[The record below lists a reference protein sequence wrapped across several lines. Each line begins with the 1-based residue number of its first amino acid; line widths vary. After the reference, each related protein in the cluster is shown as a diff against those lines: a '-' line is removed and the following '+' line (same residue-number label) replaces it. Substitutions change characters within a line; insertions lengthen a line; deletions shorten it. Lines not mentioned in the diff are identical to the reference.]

1 MLAKEEIKVGGE
13 YPSDLHTTSINQRE
27 TPKMASFSGL
37 GMCPGM
43 CRYQGR
49 LVW

>member
-1 MLAKEEIKVGGE
+1 MLAERMIKVGGE

-37 GMCPGM
+37 DM
-43 CRYQGR
+43 CRRQGR